1 LAFSLNYAFVVIV
14 AIVGIFAVLY
24 AAMPLELFLH
34 QADYIPN
41 LVNQEVKAN
50 FEATDLTVY
59 SSFAQDTMIY
69 DYSSIGDAPDPPQWE
84 TTLTNR
90 YIEVWWGDEYIPDVG
105 SIGKTFEVR
114 DTEKRNFIID
124 YFVRLEWLDLTI
136 DDSAGIDHVGVFL
149 NRASIEPYGSQNNLT
164 LSATGEYLSASLILR
179 ANNTDTL
186 LEGWDDGTL
195 GYDLTYELDFEAMKP
210 SAFLLLAQLITFQSP
225 EFGIPGLFGEIISYV
240 FGIAFWAAVAL
251 IAYTVVT
258 KLIPTIQGGLEN

>member
-1 LAFSLNYAFVVIV
+1 MAFSLNYAFVVII

-24 AAMPLELFLH
+24 AAMPIELFLN

-41 LVNQEVKAN
+41 LVNQEVKET
-50 FEATDLTVY
+50 FEATDLAVY

-69 DYSSIGDAPDPPQWE
+69 DYSSIGDAPAPPQWE

-90 YIEVWWGDEYIPDVG
+90 YLEVWWGEEYIPDVG
-105 SIGKTFEVR
+105 SIGKTFEIR
-114 DTEKRNFIID
+114 DTEKRSFIID
-124 YFVRLEWLDLTI
+124 YFVMLEWTTLTI
-136 DDSAGIDHVGVFL
+136 EDDGTYVGPWL
-149 NRASIEPYGSQNNLT
+149 SRDNIESYGSQNNLT
-164 LSATGEYLSASLILR
+164 LSAVGEYLSASIILR
-179 ANNTDTL
+179 ANGTDTL
-186 LEGWDDGTL
+186 LEGWDNGIL

-258 KLIPTIQGGLEN
+258 KLIPTVQGGLEN